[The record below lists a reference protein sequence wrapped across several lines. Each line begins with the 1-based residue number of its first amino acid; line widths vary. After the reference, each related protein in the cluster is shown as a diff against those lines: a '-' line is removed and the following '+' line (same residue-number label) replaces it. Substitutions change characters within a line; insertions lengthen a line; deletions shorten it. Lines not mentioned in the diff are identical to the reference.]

1 MAASGGLNSSILLA
15 PAVFNDSEEAALL
28 ERYFSE
34 KTRGVFVDV
43 GANDPLNAVS
53 RFLWGEWRGI
63 VVEPLP
69 EQADKF
75 RTIPGLT
82 VAEFALTSPQNVS
95 ENKYARFSIA
105 GKQSTLLPEKLMDR
119 DIVSDTVNVRVT
131 TLQRLLTDQRLQ
143 SVDFLSV
150 DVEGAELDV
159 LSDFDLK
166 GFKVGLLLVEDWGR
180 DFQLH
185 RLLRGKGYKRVR
197 RTGFNSWY
205 VPHDVRFPVSFWG
218 RLQLLRKYVLGVP
231 FKRLRKWRHDRK
243 SLSTR

>member
-1 MAASGGLNSSILLA
+1 MLFA
-15 PAVFNDSEEAALL
+15 PAVFRDSEEQILL
-28 ERYFSE
+28 KRYFSE
-34 KTRGVFVDV
+34 KKRGVFVDV
-43 GANDPLNAVS
+43 GANDPSNAVS

-69 EQADKF
+69 EQAEKF
-75 RTIPGLT
+75 RKILGLT
-82 VAEFALTSPQNVS
+82 VAEFALTSSKNVS
-95 ENKYARFSIA
+95 ENGHARFSIA

-119 DIVSDTVNVRVT
+119 DIVNDTVNVRIT
-131 TLQRLLTDQRLQ
+131 TLQRLLADQGLEAFE
-143 SVDFLSV
+143 FLSV

-166 GFKVGLLLVEDWGR
+166 GFQVGLLLVEDWGR
-180 DFQLH
+180 DFQLD

-205 VPHDVRFPVSFWG
+205 VPHEVRFPVSFWG

-243 SLSTR
+243 SSTPR

>member
-1 MAASGGLNSSILLA
+1 MTPSVSLNIPTLFA
-15 PAVFNDSEEAALL
+15 PAVFSDSEEESLL
-28 ERYFSE
+28 KGYFSE

-43 GANDPLNAVS
+43 GANDPSNAVS
-53 RFLWGEWRGI
+53 RFLWVEWSGI

-69 EQADKF
+69 EQAERF
-75 RTIPGLT
+75 PTIPGLT
-82 VAEFALTSPQNVS
+82 VAEFALTSPENVS
-95 ENKYARFSIA
+95 ENEYARFSIA

-131 TLQRLLTDQRLQ
+131 TLQRLLADQELEAF
-143 SVDFLSV
+143 DFLSV

-166 GFKVGLLLVEDWGR
+166 GFQVGLLLVEDWGR

-243 SLSTR
+243 SSTRR